1 MSLSI
6 KSLSKK
12 FGEKIIF
19 RDFSYDF
26 KDKRVYA
33 LTGERGIGK
42 TTLLRMIAGLDT
54 DYDGIILNGG
64 KRNTSFLFQEYRLSP
79 EISVLDNVIY
89 ANHDKKT
96 PENEKEAKDILF
108 KLGFNESDV
117 YLFPREISG
126 GMKQRAALAR
136 AILRATPLL
145 LLDEPTK
152 ELDYEN
158 SKIVLSLIKEEA
170 RKRLVIMVTHRVD
183 EVKEIDATVI
193 ALDSERK

>member
-19 RDFSYDF
+19 QDFSYDF

-33 LTGERGIGK
+33 LTGESGIGK

-64 KRNTSFLFQEYRLSP
+64 KRNTSFLFQEYRLFP

-96 PENEKEAKDILF
+96 PENEKEAKNILF

-136 AILRATPLL
+136 AFLRATPLL

>member
-33 LTGERGIGK
+33 LTGESGIGK

-64 KRNTSFLFQEYRLSP
+64 KRNTSFLFQEYRLFP

-136 AILRATPLL
+136 AFLRATPLL